1 MGLRVRLSFDRL
13 RTNDAG
19 KMPALRIRG
28 SQYADALWQTLI
40 YLSPVEI
47 TPPRTMMCG
56 TEGGW
61 MALDRARAQGAS
73 EEHELVALLRRQGV
87 SCVLLSSDEDLVA
100 LGDGPGDSPDLALID
115 IAYMTSMEITTCL
128 QACEEAE
135 SHTIA
140 LVPRSR
146 VPGLDVSLRLTD
158 FIVSPPD
165 PDELVIRAQR
175 ALRAGEEAEAESHL
189 IRAGDL
195 QIDTSSYEVT
205 IRGNRV
211 GLRFKEYE
219 LLKLLAENPG
229 RVFSRDALLNQIWGY
244 EYFGGTRTVDV
255 HIRRLRSK
263 IEDADHN
270 FIETIWNVGYRFR
283 ESD

>member
-1 MGLRVRLSFDRL
+1 
-13 RTNDAG
+13 
-19 KMPALRIRG
+19 
-28 SQYADALWQTLI
+28 
-40 YLSPVEI
+40 
-47 TPPRTMMCG
+47 
-56 TEGGW
+56 
-61 MALDRARAQGAS
+61 MALDRARAQSAS

-87 SCVLLSSDEDLVA
+87 SCVLLSSDEDIVA
-100 LGDGPGDSPDLALID
+100 LDSGSGEGPELVLID
-115 IAYMTSMEITTCL
+115 TAYMTSMEITTCL
-128 QACEEAE
+128 QACEEYEA
-135 SHTIA
+135 HTIA

-146 VPGLDVSLRLTD
+146 VPGLDVTLRLTD

-175 ALRAGEEAEAESHL
+175 ALRAGEQAEEDSNI

-205 IRGNRV
+205 IRGNRI

-283 ESD
+283 ELD

>member
-1 MGLRVRLSFDRL
+1 
-13 RTNDAG
+13 
-19 KMPALRIRG
+19 
-28 SQYADALWQTLI
+28 
-40 YLSPVEI
+40 
-47 TPPRTMMCG
+47 
-56 TEGGW
+56 

-87 SCVLLSSDEDLVA
+87 SCVLLSSDEDIVA
-100 LGDGPGDSPDLALID
+100 LDSGSGEGPQLVLID
-115 IAYMTSMEITTCL
+115 TAYMTSMEITTCL
-128 QACEEAE
+128 QACEESEA
-135 SHTIA
+135 HTIA

-146 VPGLDVSLRLTD
+146 VPALDVTLRLSD

-165 PDELVIRAQR
+165 PDELVVRAQR
-175 ALRAGEEAEAESHL
+175 ALRSGEQAVEDSHI

-205 IRGNRV
+205 IKGNRV

-283 ESD
+283 ESS

>member
-1 MGLRVRLSFDRL
+1 
-13 RTNDAG
+13 
-19 KMPALRIRG
+19 
-28 SQYADALWQTLI
+28 
-40 YLSPVEI
+40 
-47 TPPRTMMCG
+47 
-56 TEGGW
+56 
-61 MALDRARAQGAS
+61 MALDRLGAQSGRAEHGQ
-73 EEHELVALLRRQGV
+73 EHELVALLRRQGI
-87 SCVLLSSDEDLVA
+87 SCALISSDEDLAA
-100 LGDGPGDSPDLALID
+100 LVSRDGDGPALALVD
-115 IAYMTSMEITTCL
+115 TGYMTTIEVGRCL
-128 QACEEAE
+128 QACADADVRA
-135 SHTIA
+135 IA
-140 LVPRSR
+140 LTPRR
-146 VPGLDVSLRLTD
+146 RMPHLDPSLPMAD

-175 ALRAGEEAEAESHL
+175 ALTAGSGDADDDSHI
-189 IRAGDL
+189 IREGEL

-205 IRGNRV
+205 IKGERV

-263 IEDADHN
+263 IGDAEHH

-283 ESD
+283 ESR

>member
-1 MGLRVRLSFDRL
+1 
-13 RTNDAG
+13 
-19 KMPALRIRG
+19 
-28 SQYADALWQTLI
+28 
-40 YLSPVEI
+40 
-47 TPPRTMMCG
+47 
-56 TEGGW
+56 
-61 MALDRARAQGAS
+61 MALDRSRAQSFS
-73 EEHELVALLRRQGV
+73 EEHELIALLRRQGM
-87 SCVLLSSDEDLVA
+87 SCALLSSDEDIVA
-100 LGDGPGDSPDLALID
+100 LGEGIDLALID
-115 IAYMTSMEITTCL
+115 TAYMTSMEITTCL
-128 QACEEAE
+128 QACEESE
-135 SHTIA
+135 SYTIA

-146 VPGLDVSLRLTD
+146 VPALDVTLRLTD

-175 ALRAGEEAEAESHL
+175 ALRSGEQDAEEDSHI

-205 IRGNRV
+205 IKGNRV

>member
-1 MGLRVRLSFDRL
+1 
-13 RTNDAG
+13 
-19 KMPALRIRG
+19 
-28 SQYADALWQTLI
+28 
-40 YLSPVEI
+40 
-47 TPPRTMMCG
+47 
-56 TEGGW
+56 
-61 MALDRARAQGAS
+61 MALDRSTARRAA
-73 EEHELVALLRRQGV
+73 EEHELVALLRRQGM
-87 SCVLLSSDEDLVA
+87 SCVLLSSDEDVVA
-100 LGDGPGDSPDLALID
+100 LDNGTGEGPELALID
-115 IAYMTSMEITTCL
+115 TAYMTSMEIATCL
-128 QACEEAE
+128 QACEEYE
-135 SHTIA
+135 SYTIA

-146 VPGLDVSLRLTD
+146 VPALDVTLKLTD
-158 FIVSPPD
+158 FIISPPD

-175 ALRAGEEAEAESHL
+175 ALRAGEAEAEEDSHL
-189 IRAGDL
+189 IRVGDL

-205 IRGNRV
+205 IKGNRV

-263 IEDADHN
+263 IEEADHN

-283 ESD
+283 ESS

>member
-1 MGLRVRLSFDRL
+1 MTLDPMRVAGLR
-13 RTNDAG
+13 N
-19 KMPALRIRG
+19 
-28 SQYADALWQTLI
+28 
-40 YLSPVEI
+40 
-47 TPPRTMMCG
+47 
-56 TEGGW
+56 
-61 MALDRARAQGAS
+61 
-73 EEHELVALLRRQGV
+73 EEHELVALLRRQ
-87 SCVLLSSDEDLVA
+87 SIHSVLLTSDEDIGLLAV
-100 LGDGPGDSPDLALID
+100 DSQEGSHQLALLD
-115 IAYMTSMEITTCL
+115 TGYMTAAELERCL
-128 QACEEAE
+128 RACIE
-135 SHTIA
+135 SGLPTIA

-146 VPGLDVSLRLTD
+146 VPNLNTTLQLTD

-165 PDELVIRAQR
+165 PDELVVRAQFALGAGKR
-175 ALRAGEEAEAESHL
+175 ASGYDSSI
-189 IRAGDL
+189 IRVGDL

-205 IRGNRV
+205 IRGQRV

-263 IEDADHN
+263 MEDAEHN

-283 ESD
+283 ESR

>member
-1 MGLRVRLSFDRL
+1 
-13 RTNDAG
+13 
-19 KMPALRIRG
+19 
-28 SQYADALWQTLI
+28 
-40 YLSPVEI
+40 
-47 TPPRTMMCG
+47 
-56 TEGGW
+56 
-61 MALDRARAQGAS
+61 MALDRSRAQSVS
-73 EEHELVALLRRQGV
+73 EEHELVALLRRQGMI
-87 SCVLLSSDEDLVA
+87 CVLMSSDEDLAA
-100 LGDGPGDSPDLALID
+100 LGAGPEGAPQLVLID
-115 IAYMTSMEITTCL
+115 TGYMTSMEITRCL
-128 QACEEAE
+128 QACEESEA
-135 SHTIA
+135 HTIA
-140 LVPRSR
+140 LVPRGR
-146 VPGLDVSLRLTD
+146 VPSLDVSLRLTD

-165 PDELVIRAQR
+165 PDELVVRAQR
-175 ALRAGEEAEAESHL
+175 ALRAGDDAADEDSHI

-205 IRGNRV
+205 IRSNRV

-283 ESD
+283 ESN

>member
-1 MGLRVRLSFDRL
+1 
-13 RTNDAG
+13 
-19 KMPALRIRG
+19 
-28 SQYADALWQTLI
+28 
-40 YLSPVEI
+40 
-47 TPPRTMMCG
+47 
-56 TEGGW
+56 
-61 MALDRARAQGAS
+61 MALDRLGAQSGRAEHGQ
-73 EEHELVALLRRQGV
+73 EHELVALLRRQGI
-87 SCVLLSSDEDLVA
+87 SCALISSDEDLAA
-100 LGDGPGDSPDLALID
+100 LVSRDGDGPALALVD
-115 IAYMTSMEITTCL
+115 TGYMTTIEVDRCL
-128 QACEEAE
+128 QACADADVRA
-135 SHTIA
+135 IA
-140 LVPRSR
+140 LTPRR
-146 VPGLDVSLRLTD
+146 RMPHLDPSLPMAD

-175 ALRAGEEAEAESHL
+175 ALTAGAADADDDSHI
-189 IRAGDL
+189 IREGEL

-205 IRGNRV
+205 IKGERV

-263 IEDADHN
+263 IGDAEHH

-283 ESD
+283 ESR